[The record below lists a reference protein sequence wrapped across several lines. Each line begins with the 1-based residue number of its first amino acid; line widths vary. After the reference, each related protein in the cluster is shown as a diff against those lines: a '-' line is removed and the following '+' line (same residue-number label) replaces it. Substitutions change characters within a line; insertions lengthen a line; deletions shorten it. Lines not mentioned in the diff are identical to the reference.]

1 MVGLT
6 DEELLTMIRDGQPAA
21 LEALIYRYHAPI
33 RAYLTR
39 VLHSASLAEDLTQEC
54 FTRVIT
60 AAKTGKLPGQAR
72 PWIYRI
78 ATNLCK
84 DLWKKSSYRHEQS
97 VDPEKLT
104 RHQDH
109 ETVASIL
116 ERQWEREAVIDSLQ
130 ALQEDNRQI
139 VILRYY
145 HELKLEDIADI
156 MGMPLNTLKSRLYQS
171 LKKLAQ
177 LLQAKEEG
185 KEDGRQEARK

>member
-1 MVGLT
+1 
-6 DEELLTMIRDGQPAA
+6 MIRDGQLAA
-21 LEALIYRYHAPI
+21 LEALIYRYHGPI
-33 RAYLTR
+33 RAYLNR
-39 VLHSASLAEDLTQEC
+39 VLHSPSLADDLTQEC
-54 FTRVIT
+54 FVRVIT
-60 AAKTGKLPGQAR
+60 AAQSGRLPHQAR

-84 DLWKKSSYRHEQS
+84 DLWKKSSYRQEQS
-97 VDPEKLT
+97 VDPVKLS
-104 RHQDH
+104 RQQDH

-116 ERQWEREAVIDSLQ
+116 ERQWEREAVIECLQ

-156 MGMPLNTLKSRLYQS
+156 MGMPLSTLKSRLYQS

-177 LLQAKEEG
+177 LLQAKEG
-185 KEDGRQEARK
+185 SDDGRQEA